1 MPLIFFL
8 KGGGGGRKKS
18 SFFTAVTAPLRSQ
31 LARSL
36 KVQLTLRNNKI
47 KILFIEFGMLQS
59 NLCTAERAGHDAQQW
74 LSVTFAPKSISEKQQ
89 RQSIMDPNCAFCSQ
103 QPMSY
108 FFVLENTELYI
119 YHFKCLLFILVQL
132 NAFFSL
138 KVYLLLIL
146 TTKAKRC
153 ECLC

>member
-1 MPLIFFL
+1 
-8 KGGGGGRKKS
+8 
-18 SFFTAVTAPLRSQ
+18 
-31 LARSL
+31 
-36 KVQLTLRNNKI
+36 
-47 KILFIEFGMLQS
+47 
-59 NLCTAERAGHDAQQW
+59 
-74 LSVTFAPKSISEKQQ
+74 
-89 RQSIMDPNCAFCSQ
+89 
-103 QPMSY
+103 MSY
-108 FFVLENTELYI
+108 YFVLENTELYI